1 MTQTTVHRILKKDLH
16 MIPYKRMKAHGLRP
30 KDPPRRADMGEIIL
44 DLVSNLKIINIIF
57 LKCHTSG

>member
-1 MTQTTVHRILKKDLH
+1 